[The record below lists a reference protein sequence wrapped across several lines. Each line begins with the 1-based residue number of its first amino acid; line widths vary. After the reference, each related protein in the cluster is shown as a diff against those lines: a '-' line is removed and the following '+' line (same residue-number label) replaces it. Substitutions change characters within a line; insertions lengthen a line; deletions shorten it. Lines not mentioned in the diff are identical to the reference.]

1 MATWQQDDDDDDNDD
16 HGDDGQDDNRN
27 WPYNH
32 IETRMP
38 SMATC
43 QMHHDDKDGLHRE
56 FDHDEVRDGQDD
68 DDNRN

>member
-1 MATWQQDDDDDDNDD
+1 
-16 HGDDGQDDNRN
+16 
-27 WPYNH
+27 
-32 IETRMP
+32 
-38 SMATC
+38 MATC